1 MSTNTQQKK
10 VVLLTL
16 ALDFGGS
23 ATKIVYATSLDQKA
37 RLLCME
43 PEVAVLARESILEYE
58 GGKLGSSD
66 PENVAWVAVGE
77 QYRAVGYLAQSR
89 FYANAGLSQLKYE
102 RAIYKTLAAIW
113 VIKEKLK
120 LSSRLGVA
128 IAVLLPPGEYED
140 RDRFEKMLR
149 SSLAGYQTPTGR
161 MSVSLKAFNCKPE
174 GGGIY
179 LVHRKKV
186 GEVLKTRVCAIAMI
200 GYRNASVLVS
210 HRGVIGEGKTSDLG
224 FIRMLEKVMSKTSGL
239 SPKRLT
245 PAIVEAGDEV
255 RSAALLRLPRSTTR
269 ELRAADVQQI
279 VAAIKSARPEY
290 AKILISWLD
299 ETLPLDV
306 EEIVFCGGTADY
318 LRKELNEHYD
328 RIPLFW
334 NAELVIPKTLDTF
347 GLGNRLADVYGM
359 FLYFS
364 SLVNTLPDRD
374 EEGAA

>member
-10 VVLLTL
+10 VALLTL

-89 FYANAGLSQLKYE
+89 FYANAGLSELKYE

-113 VIKEKLK
+113 VIKEKLQ

-239 SPKRLT
+239 NPKRLT

-334 NAELVIPKTLDTF
+334 NAELVIPKALDTF

-364 SLVNTLPDRD
+364 NLVNTLPDRD

>member
-10 VVLLTL
+10 VALLTL

-23 ATKIVYATSLDQKA
+23 ATKIVYATSLDHKA

-89 FYANAGLSQLKYE
+89 FYANAGLSELKYE

-120 LSSRLGVA
+120 LGSRLGVA

-140 RDRFEKMLR
+140 RERFEKMLR

-179 LVHRKKV
+179 LVHRRKV

-255 RSAALLRLPRSTTR
+255 RPAALLRLPRSTTR

-279 VAAIKSARPEY
+279 VTAIKSARPEY

-299 ETLPLDV
+299 ENLPLDV

-328 RIPLFW
+328 KVPLSW
-334 NAELVIPKTLDTF
+334 NADLVIPKALDTF
-347 GLGNRLADVYGM
+347 DLGNRLADVYGM

-364 SLVNTLPDRD
+364 NLVNTLPDRD
-374 EEGAA
+374 EEGAL

>member
-1 MSTNTQQKK
+1 MSTNTQNKK
-10 VVLLTL
+10 VALLTL

-23 ATKIVYATSLDQKA
+23 ATKIVYATSSDQKA
-37 RLLCME
+37 RLLYME

-89 FYANAGLSQLKYE
+89 FHANAGLSELKYE

-120 LSSRLGVA
+120 LGSRLGVA

-140 RDRFEKMLR
+140 RERFEKMLR
-149 SSLAGYQTPTGR
+149 SSLAEYQTSTGR

-179 LVHRKKV
+179 LVHRRKV

-210 HRGVIGEGKTSDLG
+210 QRGVIGEGKTSDLG
-224 FIRMLEKVMSKTSGL
+224 FTRMLEKVMGKTSGL
-239 SPKRLT
+239 SLKRLT

-255 RSAALLRLPRSTTR
+255 RPAALLRLPRSTTR

-279 VAAIKSARPEY
+279 VAAIKLARPEY

-299 ETLPLDV
+299 EILPLDV

-328 RIPLFW
+328 RIPLSW
-334 NAELVIPKTLDTF
+334 NAELVIPKALDTF

-364 SLVNTLPDRD
+364 SLVNTLSDRD

>member
-10 VVLLTL
+10 VALLTL

-89 FYANAGLSQLKYE
+89 FYANAGLSELKYE

-113 VIKEKLK
+113 VIKEKLQ

-239 SPKRLT
+239 NPKRLT

-290 AKILISWLD
+290 AKILMSWLD